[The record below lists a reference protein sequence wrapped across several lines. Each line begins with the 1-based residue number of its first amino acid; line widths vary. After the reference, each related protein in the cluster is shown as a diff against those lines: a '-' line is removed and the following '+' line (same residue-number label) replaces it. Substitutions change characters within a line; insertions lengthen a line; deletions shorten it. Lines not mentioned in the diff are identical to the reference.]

1 MKTFIQVV
9 LITSLVIF
17 VTSNL
22 YGDECTDDSDC
33 AQNANLQCANGIC
46 SCLPGHT
53 LNSRNT
59 CSLTYGGACA
69 YVLDCNIDAFLKCND
84 TLRTCDCQQP
94 DRQVF
99 DQNREACVSLIG
111 YTCSHDNTMP
121 FALFCVEG
129 GYCDMPIINGSMY
142 HVCECGSDWEETG
155 DLRCQRRP
163 TPTGPP
169 NTSRPN

>member
-1 MKTFIQVV
+1 MKIVIQVV

-22 YGDECTDDSDC
+22 FGDDCTTDSDC
-33 AQNANLQCANGIC
+33 EENGNLQCVDETCN
-46 SCLPGHT
+46 CLPGHT
-53 LNSRNT
+53 LNQRST
-59 CSLTYGGACA
+59 CSSTYGEACT
-69 YVLDCNIDAFLKCND
+69 YVLDCNIDTFLKCNY
-84 TLRTCDCQQP
+84 TSLTCDCQQP

-99 DQNREACVSLIG
+99 DESRDACVSLIG
-111 YTCSHDNTMP
+111 HTCSHDNTMP

-142 HVCECGSDWEETG
+142 HNCECGSDWEETE
-155 DLRCQRRP
+155 DNRCQRRP
-163 TPTGPP
+163 TWPP